1 MTDQKPTKDPNDAA
15 ALSPENVVYGIA
27 GMVFVILILVGPRPY
42 AALETPTAQALP
54 WMIAYGVDAVAL
66 LGCAIAFSVRRRWW
80 MAVASFVFAGCAA
93 GMCAAF
99 GISPAPA
106 GTW

>member
-1 MTDQKPTKDPNDAA
+1 
-15 ALSPENVVYGIA
+15 
-27 GMVFVILILVGPRPY
+27 
-42 AALETPTAQALP
+42 
-54 WMIAYGVDAVAL
+54 MIAYGIDALAL
-66 LGCAIAFSVRRRWW
+66 LGCAITFSVRRRWW